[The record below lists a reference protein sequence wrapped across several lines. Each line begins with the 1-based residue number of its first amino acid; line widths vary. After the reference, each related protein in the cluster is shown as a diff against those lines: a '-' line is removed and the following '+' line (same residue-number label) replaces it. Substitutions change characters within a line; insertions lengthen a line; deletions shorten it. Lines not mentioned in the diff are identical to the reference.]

1 MDINAQYSL
10 LEEQVKRH
18 DTDRYLCT
26 LLFPDEQRKI
36 LMPLLAFNQEI
47 ASIAGVVSE
56 PMIGLIR
63 LTWWKESLDEIYAG
77 KSPRNHPVLLALAE
91 IIKQNKLENGWYQGL
106 IAAREKDIYKTSFET
121 LEDLYAYCDETSCVL
136 LGVAAK
142 LLGVD
147 GHEYHDAISIIGRAW
162 AIAGLMRAIPYFAKE
177 GRNILPL
184 DMLSAAGASA
194 EDVLEGK
201 NTDKVLAVIA
211 QIASLERHHSQHKN
225 IKKLLPA
232 DNKHFAVL
240 HTHAMWW
247 LKRITFYKGDIFD
260 ANINRGRFWLLARLW
275 LNSRM

>member
-1 MDINAQYSL
+1 

-18 DTDRYLCT
+18 DPDRYLCT

-47 ASIAGVVSE
+47 ASIAGMVSE

-63 LTWWKESLDEIYAG
+63 LSWWKESLDEIYAG
-77 KSPRNHPVLLALAE
+77 KSPRNHPVLLALAV
-91 IIKQNKLENGWYQGL
+91 IIKQGKLENSWYQGL
-106 IAAREKDIYKTSFET
+106 IAAREKDINKTPFET
-121 LEDLYAYCDETSCVL
+121 LGDLYAYCDETSSVL

-142 LLGVD
+142 LLGVN
-147 GHEYHDAISIIGRAW
+147 GHEHHEAISVIGRAW
-162 AIAGLMRAIPYFAKE
+162 AIAGLLRAIPFFAKE

-184 DMLSAAGASA
+184 DMLSAAGVSH

-201 NTDKVLAVIA
+201 NLEKVIA
-211 QIASLERHHSQHKN
+211 VNEQIAALKLQHSPHKN
-225 IKKLLPA
+225 IRKLLPPEIR
-232 DNKHFAVL
+232 HFSVF
-240 HTHAMWW
+240 HSHAIWW

-275 LNSRM
+275 LNSKGK